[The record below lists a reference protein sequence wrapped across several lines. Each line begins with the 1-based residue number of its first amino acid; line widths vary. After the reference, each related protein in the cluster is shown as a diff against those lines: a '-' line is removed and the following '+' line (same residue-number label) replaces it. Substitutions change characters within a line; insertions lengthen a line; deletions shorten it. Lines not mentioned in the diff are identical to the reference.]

1 MTQTT
6 KEQADIELAVA
17 QRQKVLAEIEVLR
30 RTTPLTET
38 IKLIGSMVLGI
49 GGAVAAIAGFQ
60 LAEVK
65 AEKFK
70 AEASAA
76 EKARAASQADVDRLN
91 SSRTA
96 LSREIGELQ
105 KSLQGA
111 KRDYA
116 EISDRLAAAERE
128 TQSPALS
135 STLKNLQQS
144 VNAADIALRA
154 AAPAGGQRDTGTP
167 LDTLVARLYAP
178 TAAVRGAAYEEL
190 MSSHARDPALIPALL
205 NYAEPNLNN
214 ANGLY
219 NCIAVMLHVD
229 RALLKPHLADIRSL
243 AERAKA
249 NGPKTAE
256 RADQLLRLLAEAQ

>member
-65 AEKFK
+65 AEKLK

-76 EKARAASQADVDRLN
+76 EKARAAAQADVDRLN
-91 SSRTA
+91 ASRTT

-105 KSLQGA
+105 KSLQSA
-111 KRDYA
+111 KKDYA
-116 EISDRLAAAERE
+116 DISDRLTAAERE

-135 STLKNLQQS
+135 STLKNLQQQCQRGGHRP
-144 VNAADIALRA
+144 ARGGAGRRA
-154 AAPAGGQRDTGTP
+154 ERHGHIPGHPGGTAVCAHGRRAGCR
-167 LDTLVARLYAP
+167 
-178 TAAVRGAAYEEL
+178 VRGVDGQPCPRSRADPCPAEL
-190 MSSHARDPALIPALL
+190 
-205 NYAEPNLNN
+205 AEPNLNN

-219 NCIAVMLHVD
+219 NCIAVLLRVD
-229 RALLKPHLADIRSL
+229 RALLKPHLADIRNL